1 MKVSECL
8 RFNLNPHPTYASLDI
23 FQSPSSIFF
32 SSYHEFYFDFA
43 AEVVHE
49 PVPPEVKYRFGSGKK
64 QEVKLFVSPQQI
76 QIEFKEKQ

>member
-8 RFNLNPHPTYASLDI
+8 RFNLNPHPTYTSLDI

-64 QEVKLFVSPQQI
+64 QEVKLFATGSSV
-76 QIEFKEKQ
+76 FHRNKHK